1 MSDNEYYCNLPRNCV
16 KNYMIPEDILNSLI
30 CSLCKG
36 ILYKPFQCNKC
47 KKTFCRTCI
56 ETFQLNNNQKLPC
69 NCNSNNYTLLD
80 KNIKQ
85 YLSKIYFIC
94 PYNCSDEKLD
104 YINII
109 NHLFNCQNKK
119 VNCPKCNNLIE
130 RNKLKNPDEEIS
142 KSINISILK
151 DELFQTKDEIRKLL
165 SELNLLKSLNKK
177 NTIKKPKEEKKE
189 IPKKITNEPLKE
201 IPKKKKTSEKK
212 LVKVE
217 TKLID
222 KCKHFY
228 GNYKPIFA
236 CCGNAYACYLCHN
249 ENENHKYEFSNKVVC
264 LICNTIYTQNSCPKC
279 NVPQVFKRKKKQP
292 DEFYK

>member
-1 MSDNEYYCNLPRNCV
+1 M
-16 KNYMIPEDILNSLI
+16 
-30 CSLCKG
+30 
-36 ILYKPFQCNKC
+36 
-47 KKTFCRTCI
+47 
-56 ETFQLNNNQKLPC
+56 
-69 NCNSNNYTLLD
+69 
-80 KNIKQ
+80 
-85 YLSKIYFIC
+85 
-94 PYNCSDEKLD
+94 
-104 YINII
+104 
-109 NHLFNCQNKK
+109 
-119 VNCPKCNNLIE
+119 NCPKCNNLIE

-151 DELFQTKDEIRKLL
+151 DELFQTKDEIRNFL

-201 IPKKKKTSEKK
+201 IPKKKKTLEKK

-249 ENENHKYEFSNKVVC
+249 ENENHKYEFSNKVIC

-292 DEFYK
+292 DEFFK